1 MSLGR
6 ILIFLGVISGLT
18 IGTHYYL
25 WARLIRDPMWPAPW
39 RQVATIT
46 LVVLALSIPAS
57 MMAWRT
63 LPRNVAIPVSWVGY
77 VWMGSMFLLLVLLWG
92 GELARWSWVKY
103 ASMTSVNGGRR
114 ELLAQILA
122 SGVGVFGLAL
132 SGWGVWSAIRP
143 VEVKR
148 VSVRLKK
155 LPGSLNGLRL
165 VQLTDMHIGLTIG
178 RDFVEDVVRKV
189 NALEPDIVAI
199 TGDLIDG
206 SVEDLGA
213 AVAPLGEIEAR
224 LGTFFVTGNHEYYSG
239 ADSWLA
245 FLGTLDIRVLRNEHV
260 ELSKDGE
267 AIHLAGVDDWTAH
280 QFGNGHGSD
289 MARAMAGRDASKPV
303 ILLAHQPIQFDEARA
318 HGVDLQI
325 SGHTH
330 GGQIFPF
337 GLLTRL
343 AQPFLSG
350 LHQRGDSQIYVSS
363 GTGYWGPPM
372 RIAAPAE
379 ITLIELDRDAA
390 V

>member
-103 ASMTSVNGGRR
+103 ASMTSHNGGRR

>member
-25 WARLIRDPMWPAPW
+25 WARLIRDPMWPSPW

-103 ASMTSVNGGRR
+103 ASMTSHNGGRR

-206 SVEDLGA
+206 SVEDLGS

-267 AIHLAGVDDWTAH
+267 VIHLAGVDDWTAH